1 MNSLILSTA
10 IAYLLPLLLLLSIY
24 LLLHGHNVPGGGFV
38 GGLVASAAF
47 SLYALAHG
55 VDRARRVLRVN
66 PRVLMGIGLL
76 TAIGSGCP
84 ALISSRPFLTG
95 LWSEVKVPVVGKLGT
110 PLLFDTGVYLVV
122 IGVTLTI
129 VFSLAEEE

>member
-1 MNSLILSTA
+1 M
-10 IAYLLPLLLLLSIY
+10 
-24 LLLHGHNVPGGGFV
+24 
-38 GGLVASAAF
+38 ASAAF

-55 VDRARRVLRVN
+55 VERARRVLRVN
-66 PRVLMGIGLL
+66 PRVLIGVGLL
-76 TAIGSGCP
+76 TAFGSGYW
-84 ALISSRPFLTG
+84 ALVFSRPFLTG
-95 LWSEVKVPVVGKLGT
+95 LWSEAKVPLIGKLGT